1 MYDNYGERRQRIDQR
16 RNEWQDAS
24 IISYTNH
31 GREYLTGGSE
41 MDIIHLVLCHSTET
55 LLPANMIRDVT
66 IS

>member
-1 MYDNYGERRQRIDQR
+1 MYDNYGERRQRTDQR

-24 IISYTNH
+24 IVSYTNH

-41 MDIIHLVLCHSTET
+41 MDNIRPGLCHSTEI
-55 LLPANMIRDVT
+55 LLPANMIRDVA